1 MFSNNYFIVFKKERE
16 RRRMT
21 NKSEED
27 EEQLTKAISLL
38 GDIKNLIEEK
48 EAENAEIKA
57 KSITI
62 AEKLHKQDEATRKHF
77 NSIQGIRHRRN
88 EEQQRFSN
96 NVRYY

>member
-38 GDIKNLIEEK
+38 GDMKILIEEK
-48 EAENAEIKA
+48 ETENAEIKES
-57 KSITI
+57 K
-62 AEKLHKQDEATRKHF
+62 KY
-77 NSIQGIRHRRN
+77 NHRRKTA
-88 EEQQRFSN
+88 
-96 NVRYY
+96 